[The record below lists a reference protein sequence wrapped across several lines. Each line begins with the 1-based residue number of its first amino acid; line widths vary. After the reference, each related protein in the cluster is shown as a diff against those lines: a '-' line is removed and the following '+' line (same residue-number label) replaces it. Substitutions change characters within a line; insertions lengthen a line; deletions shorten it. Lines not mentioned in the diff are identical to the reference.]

1 MITSKREDLDRLKNT
16 IKNSL
21 EQITFYDFQHTF
33 DIAEVFLKV
42 VLNTITLTPIITC
55 ILLMNYFLIFPCRQL
70 LNDCGI
76 GVSSFSGNQA
86 AMSEGPVVGQHRV
99 LLFCQLKSM
108 LEIVESDLLK

>member
-1 MITSKREDLDRLKNT
+1 MTCASGRLFSPGTPVSSTNKT
-16 IKNSL
+16 DSC
-21 EQITFYDFQHTF
+21 

-42 VLNTITLTPIITC
+42 VLNTITPIITC